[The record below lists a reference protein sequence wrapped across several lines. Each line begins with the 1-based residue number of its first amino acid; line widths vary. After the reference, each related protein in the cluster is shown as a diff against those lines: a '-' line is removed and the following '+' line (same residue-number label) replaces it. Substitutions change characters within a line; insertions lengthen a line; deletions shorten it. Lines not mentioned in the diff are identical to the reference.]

1 MTSREN
7 SAWWAALVRCIPRK
21 WWLLR
26 ATRSAVSSTGEL
38 RQTKAS
44 TSEGFASESFASES
58 DKCVYFW
65 VKRLLDVFASLIL
78 LLSLMP
84 FLAVVALAI
93 KLDSPGPVFFSQQR
107 MGYDWR
113 KRRQQPFIC
122 YKFRSMVHGCD
133 ESLHRTHV
141 QQIIRARIAASDP
154 DSAARLVKLT
164 DDSRIT
170 RVGHIL
176 RKTSIDELPQLWNIL
191 RGEMSL
197 VGPRPVPLYEVAE
210 YAPQHLGRLQAIP
223 GLTGLWQVKGRG
235 STTIDEM
242 VAMDLD
248 YIRHQSLG
256 LDFKILLLTIPVA
269 LSMHGAE

>member
-1 MTSREN
+1 MR
-7 SAWWAALVRCIPRK
+7 ACIARTCN
-21 WWLLR
+21 R
-26 ATRSAVSSTGEL
+26 
-38 RQTKAS
+38 
-44 TSEGFASESFASES
+44 SFAPGS
-58 DKCVYFW
+58 
-65 VKRLLDVFASLIL
+65 RRLIL
-78 LLSLMP
+78 
-84 FLAVVALAI
+84 
-93 KLDSPGPVFFSQQR
+93 
-107 MGYDWR
+107 
-113 KRRQQPFIC
+113 
-122 YKFRSMVHGCD
+122 
-133 ESLHRTHV
+133 T
-141 QQIIRARIAASDP
+141 
-154 DSAARLVKLT
+154 SAARLVKLT

-256 LDFKILLLTIPVA
+256 LDFQNLLLTIPVA